1 MKNSLIEAIFEL
13 PRSKKRLI
21 QLCADGI
28 FIFWAFFL
36 ALILRFDDFRSLA
49 TVEAWLI
56 VALLIPF
63 CLIVFSRLG
72 FYNSMVRFI
81 SQMGGM
87 RNLIFGIGTAWAV
100 LMLVALAMPSIIPR
114 SVPFIFFLLLL
125 FAILGSRWFMRSLY
139 LSINAK
145 SRQCVLI
152 YGAGQ
157 SGRQL
162 MQSLSHDTDY
172 RVMAMIDRKA
182 DLHRLHIGGV
192 RVYAP
197 DDLPKVVE
205 DLQIDVILL
214 AIPSASRA
222 ERAAIIRELSP
233 LPVKVQTIPGIEDLV
248 SGRAQVKDVREV
260 DIHDLLGR
268 DPVPADPDLLAHD
281 ITGKTVMVTG
291 AGGSIGSELCR
302 QILHQRP
309 RHLILFELSEF
320 ALYSID
326 KELRGL
332 ITAARLEIQ
341 LTPLLGSVQNE
352 GRLRSLFGR
361 IAVDTV
367 YHAAAY
373 KHVPLVEGNVVEGI
387 RNNVFGTLNLAEA
400 CCNSGVKAFILIS
413 TDKAVRSTNV
423 MGASKRV
430 AELICQALAYHG
442 GGATTRFSM
451 VRFGNVLNSSGSVIP
466 LFKQQIADGGPVTV
480 TDPNITRYFMTI
492 TEAASLVIQSG
503 ALAKGGD
510 VFLLDMGDP
519 VNITD
524 LARQMISLSGFT
536 PRLVNH
542 GENLPAELETG
553 EIAIRFTGLRPGEK
567 LFEELLVDGTGIPTR
582 HPGIVGSPGRF
593 LNLDELMQ
601 ELSKLRIACDNRD
614 DKQIKEILI
623 SLPTD
628 YMPNNYEEMSDVSLA
643 RAS

>member
-1 MKNSLIEAIFEL
+1 MKNTFIEAVFEL
-13 PRSKKRLI
+13 PRPKKRLI
-21 QLCADGI
+21 QLCVDG
-28 FIFWAFFL
+28 FFVFGAFFL
-36 ALILRFDDFRSLA
+36 ALILRFDDFRSF
-49 TVEAWLI
+49 TTPQAWLT

-63 CLIVFSRLG
+63 CLFVFSRLG

-87 RNLIFGIGTAWAV
+87 RILILGIGAAAAS
-100 LMLVALAMPSIIPR
+100 LMLVAQAMPSIVPR

-145 SRQCVLI
+145 SRQRVLI

-162 MQSLSHDTDY
+162 MQSLTHDTDY
-172 RVMAMIDRKA
+172 RVVAMIDRAA

-197 DDLPKVVE
+197 DDLPGLVQ

-222 ERAAIIRELSP
+222 ERATIIRHLGP
-233 LPVKVQTIPGIEDLV
+233 LPVKVQTIPGIEELV

-281 ITGKTVMVTG
+281 IAGKTVMVTG

-302 QILHQRP
+302 QILHQKP
-309 RHLILFELSEF
+309 RHLVLFELSEL
-320 ALYSID
+320 ALYSIE

-332 ITAARLEIQ
+332 IAASHWDIR
-341 LTPLLGSVQNE
+341 LTPMLGSVQNE
-352 GRLRSLFGR
+352 GRLRALFGR
-361 IAVDTV
+361 IAIDTV

-373 KHVPLVEGNVVEGI
+373 KHVPLVEENVVEGI
-387 RNNVFGTLNLAEA
+387 RNNVFGTLNLAAA

-413 TDKAVRSTNV
+413 TDKAVRPTNV

-430 AELICQALAYHG
+430 AELVCQALAHQDSG
-442 GGATTRFSM
+442 PVTRFSM

-466 LFKQQIADGGPVTV
+466 LFKQQIAAGGPVTV
-480 TDPNITRYFMTI
+480 TDPEITRYFMTI
-492 TEAASLVIQSG
+492 KEAASLVIQSG
-503 ALAKGGD
+503 ALARGGD

-536 PRLVNH
+536 PRLVNP
-542 GENLPAELETG
+542 GEVPPERLETG

-567 LFEELLVDGTGIPTR
+567 LFEELLIDGTGTPTR
-582 HPGIVGSPGRF
+582 HPSIVGSKERF
-593 LNLDELMQ
+593 LAMKDLMQ
-601 ELSKLRIACDNRD
+601 ELSCLRTACD
-614 DKQIKEILI
+614 KQDELKIREILLN
-623 SLPTD
+623 LPAD
-628 YMPNNYEEMSDVSLA
+628 YQPVNHTASQNVMLA
-643 RAS
+643 AAS

>member
-1 MKNSLIEAIFEL
+1 MRNGLIEAIFEL

-21 QLCADGI
+21 QLCVDGF
-28 FIFWAFFL
+28 FIFGAFFL
-36 ALILRFDDFRSLA
+36 ALILRFDDLRSL
-49 TVEAWLI
+49 TTPEAWVI
-56 VALLIPF
+56 VTLLIPL

-87 RNLIFGIGTAWAV
+87 RILIFGMGVAGTV
-100 LMLVALAMPSIIPR
+100 LMLVALAVPSIVPR

-145 SRQCVLI
+145 SRQRVLI

-162 MQSLSHDTDY
+162 MQSLTHDTDY
-172 RVMAMIDRKA
+172 RVVAMIDRKA
-182 DLHRLHIGGV
+182 DLHQLHIGGV

-197 DDLPKVVE
+197 DELSVLVK
-205 DLQIDVILL
+205 DLQIDLILL

-222 ERAAIIRELSP
+222 ERAAIIRYLGP

-268 DPVPADPDLLAHD
+268 DPVAADPDLLAHD
-281 ITGKTVMVTG
+281 ITGNTVLVTG

-302 QILHQRP
+302 QILHQKP
-309 RHLILFELSEF
+309 RHLILFELSEP
-320 ALYSID
+320 ALYSIER
-326 KELRGL
+326 ELRGL
-332 ITAARLEIQ
+332 IAAAHLEVQ
-341 LTPLLGSVQNE
+341 LTPMLGSVQNE
-352 GRLRSLFGR
+352 GRLRALFSR

-373 KHVPLVEGNVVEGI
+373 KHVPLVEENVVEGI
-387 RNNVFGTLNLAEA
+387 RNNVFGTLNLATT

-430 AELICQALAYHG
+430 AELVCQALAAQK
-442 GGATTRFSM
+442 GALATRFSM

-466 LFKQQIADGGPVTV
+466 LFRQQIAAGGPVTV
-480 TDPNITRYFMTI
+480 TDPKITRYFMTI
-492 TEAASLVIQSG
+492 KEAASLVIQSG

-524 LARQMISLSGFT
+524 LAHQMISLSGFT
-536 PRLVNH
+536 PRLINP
-542 GENLPAELETG
+542 GEVSPQRLEAG

-567 LFEELLVDGTGIPTR
+567 LFEELLIDGTGTPTR
-582 HPGIVGSPGRF
+582 HPSIVGSNERF
-593 LNLDELMQ
+593 LALDNLMQ
-601 ELSKLRIACDNRD
+601 ELSRLKKACD
-614 DKQIKEILI
+614 KQDEQEIKAILLN
-623 SLPTD
+623 LPTD
-628 YMPNNYEEMSDVSLA
+628 YQPSSHDTRFNTMLA
-643 RAS
+643 AAS